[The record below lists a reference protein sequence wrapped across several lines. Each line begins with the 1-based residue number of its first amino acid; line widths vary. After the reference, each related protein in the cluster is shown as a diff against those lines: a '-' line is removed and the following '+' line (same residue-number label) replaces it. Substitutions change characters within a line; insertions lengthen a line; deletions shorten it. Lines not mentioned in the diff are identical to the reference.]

1 MRAMKRLIWPGPDI
15 IIAVNFKPV
24 IRLKWINF
32 DKLNAKMVFTTNQY
46 KLLQFVLQM
55 VFLTL

>member
-32 DKLNAKMVFTTNQY
+32 DKLNAKMVFTTNQP
-46 KLLQFVLQM
+46 V
-55 VFLTL
+55 